1 MADVPAGL
9 VSAYYEILQAG
20 AGSYD
25 PERLRSILMSDL
37 DFDGPIAGHVC
48 GADRFTRGVA
58 GFIETQHGIRF
69 MQQVVTHDAAA
80 VLYDADLPGVRSDS
94 RSSSVSTAGRSPR
107 SNCCTI
113 PPGTPR
119 PAGAEPWAD
128 TADCSPGSSGRRHL
142 NGPRAR
148 PELGDLDAATRL
160 TEAAVSRT
168 ESAGKRSGLLLLLT
182 QCDRH
187 SISTSRTLPPIWR
200 QVPVNR
206 YTV

>member
-80 VLYDADLPGVRSDS
+80 VLYDADLPGGTLRFAEFFRFDGGQIASIKLLYDPARYAAS
-94 RSSSVSTAGRSPR
+94 GGR
-107 SNCCTI
+107 
-113 PPGTPR
+113 
-119 PAGAEPWAD
+119 
-128 TADCSPGSSGRRHL
+128 
-142 NGPRAR
+142 
-148 PELGDLDAATRL
+148 
-160 TEAAVSRT
+160 
-168 ESAGKRSGLLLLLT
+168 
-182 QCDRH
+182 
-187 SISTSRTLPPIWR
+187 
-200 QVPVNR
+200 
-206 YTV
+206 